1 MFSKIRYG
9 LIFLCLLFPLTTQ
22 ARPCSSEEAN
32 KLGPKVCDV
41 TFTAIPTFANI
52 CLGTTELGIYTIV
65 NNTPVTLL
73 LNYIQI
79 VSGDSLP
86 AVASAIITVPGNNC
100 GTSLASGA
108 SCNIGINLL
117 PLALGTFN
125 RQLQIG
131 IDSRQVQLNAPTITT
146 SVPCTTAIPPA
157 PPTPVGPAPT
167 TLPTA
172 QLPVQILGASTVTN
186 AGTTF
191 VNGDVDVSPG
201 TAITGFPP
209 GTISG
214 SFNAGNPTA
223 ATAQAFAHS
232 YYTSAIG
239 LPCGTVLTGQ
249 DLGGMTLAPGV
260 YCFGAT
266 AQLTGALVLAG
277 APNGAYVFQVG
288 TSLTTAS
295 NASVILTGG
304 QTASN
309 VTWAVGTSATIGSGT
324 AFIGIVDAVASITF
338 NTGASLNGR
347 AWAQNAAVTLADNLI
362 SPTS

>member
-1 MFSKIRYG
+1 MFSKVRYG

-32 KLGPKVCDV
+32 KLGPKICDV
-41 TFTAIPTFANI
+41 TFTAVPTFANI
-52 CLGTTELGIYTIV
+52 CLGTTELGIYSIV

-79 VSGDSLP
+79 ASADSLP
-86 AVASAIITVPGNNC
+86 AVASAIVSVPGNNC

-108 SCNIGINLL
+108 SCNIGVNLV

-146 SVPCTTAIPPA
+146 TVPCVAPIPPA

-167 TLPTA
+167 PLPPA
-172 QLPVQILGASTVTN
+172 QLVAQILGATTVTN
-186 AGTTF
+186 AGATF

-201 TAITGFPP
+201 AAITGFPP

-214 SFNAGNPTA
+214 SFNSANATA
-223 ATAQAFAHS
+223 AKAQAFAHS
-232 YYTSAIG
+232 YYSSAIG
-239 LPCGTVLTGQ
+239 LPCGTNLTGQ
-249 DLGGMTLAPGV
+249 DLGGMILAPGV
-260 YCFGAT
+260 YCFGTT
-266 AQLTGALVLAG
+266 AQLTGALTLAG
-277 APNGAYVFQVG
+277 SPNGAYVFQIG
-288 TSLTTAS
+288 STLTTAS
-295 NASVILTGG
+295 NSSVILTGG
-304 QTASN
+304 QTATN
-309 VTWAVGTSATIGSGT
+309 VTWAVGSSGTIGSGT
-324 AFIGIVDAVASITF
+324 AFVGIIDAIASITF

-347 AWAQNAAVTLADNLI
+347 AWAQNAAVTLADNVI